1 MALIILEK
9 DRGRGPLAIILVRGL
24 FFLGFLGLSM
34 SKETNIAVMSWI
46 LAFYLYHVLF
56 LWKRASWDVIVGV
69 LLFLIFAHMFFK
81 VYIVHQVQGYG
92 YSTLELTPEGF
103 ILNSKATLRGLFQVY
118 TIFFRYFNWLCDPL
132 RPVHFSISLL

>member
-46 LAFYLYHVLF
+46 LAFYLYHCPVSLEEG
-56 LWKRASWDVIVGV
+56 LVGCNRWD
-69 LLFLIFAHMFFK
+69 
-81 VYIVHQVQGYG
+81 
-92 YSTLELTPEGF
+92 P
-103 ILNSKATLRGLFQVY
+103 
-118 TIFFRYFNWLCDPL
+118 
-132 RPVHFSISLL
+132 SISDIRPHVL